1 MSPQRV
7 WFSEWSATFWVTFP
21 SLRDVVTG
29 ASSGFGLSL
38 TTHALEQGDIVIAT
52 VRKPETLE
60 QLLQTWTQ
68 GQLLVL
74 KVDVSSPDDIKD
86 AFRTA
91 EIRFGRIDV
100 VYNNAGFS
108 VMGELESTP
117 EEEARKMFDVNVW
130 GAINVARE
138 AIRFFRDVNKPQ
150 GGRLWSVTS
159 AAGLLP
165 IPAFGYY
172 CASKFGAPGVISRRL
187 DSDLFYTAHEGAILT
202 LAAEID
208 PKWDI
213 NVGILP
219 AFTATISLT
228 TIHRLLSLNTAP
240 SVRGQRL
247 QNRWLTRRLIR
258 HTPIRLHRHLRAA
271 PGSKEIHTLVMRI
284 RRSGCTTQSFSL
296 TPILLSGSHSVTTS
310 SPSFWANGRTAFR
323 ISRGQLRGQ
332 MVWL

>member
-1 MSPQRV
+1 MSTQRV
-7 WFSEWSATFWVTFP
+7 WFSESYATFLDVIFLSPWVT
-21 SLRDVVTG
+21 VTG

-52 VRKPETLE
+52 VRKPETL
-60 QLLQTWTQ
+60 QHLLQTWTE
-68 GQLLVL
+68 GQLLIL
-74 KVDVSSPDDIKD
+74 KADVSNFDDIKD

-108 VMGELESTP
+108 VMSEVESTP

-150 GGRLWSVTS
+150 GGRLWSVSS

-172 CASKFGAPGVISRRL
+172 CASKLGMSENIPQRADGDL
-187 DSDLFYTAHEGAILT
+187 LFYPAHEGAIST

-208 PKWDI
+208 PKWNI
-213 NVGILP
+213 KVRFWP
-219 AFTATISLT
+219 AFMAT
-228 TIHRLLSLNTAP
+228 
-240 SVRGQRL
+240 VD
-247 QNRWLTRRLIR
+247 LTRR
-258 HTPIRLHRHLRAA
+258 
-271 PGSKEIHTLVMRI
+271 
-284 RRSGCTTQSFSL
+284 RRSLFSNMA
-296 TPILLSGSHSVTTS
+296 
-310 SPSFWANGRTAFR
+310 PSAQGPRPQNR
-323 ISRGQLRGQ
+323 
-332 MVWL
+332 